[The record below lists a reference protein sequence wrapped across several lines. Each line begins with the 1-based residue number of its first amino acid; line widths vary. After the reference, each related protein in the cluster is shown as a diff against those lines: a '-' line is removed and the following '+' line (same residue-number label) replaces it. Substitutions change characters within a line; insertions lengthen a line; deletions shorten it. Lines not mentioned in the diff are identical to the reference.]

1 VIPASSIANII
12 KSTNQYLGLPKS
24 SIVHVCIDSRSI
36 FDPIDTVYFA
46 LIGPRNNGH
55 QYIDDLYKMGV
66 KHYIVEDDF
75 HVKKYTDI
83 NYWKVENTTYAFQL
97 MAKHIRNQVNIPIIG
112 ITGSNGKTIVK
123 EWLFHGLRDSEH
135 ICRSPKSYNSQVGV
149 PFSVWNLNKQNTLGI
164 FEAGISKPDEMEK
177 LAKIIKPTIGV
188 FTHLGTA
195 HQNNFKSL
203 EEKANEKIKLFE
215 HAEVIF
221 YPADQTMLD
230 NCFKK
235 VFENNTQLLKAWSS
249 IDKNAWMYVEEKFTN
264 DACNCSITIEG
275 QHHHVVIPF
284 TQSASLNN
292 TYACIA
298 TWHHLGL
305 SWDVIQQKLNSL
317 PSLGMRLELRKG
329 ANNCTIIND
338 AYSLDLDSL
347 QIALDL
353 QHHHNEHNNKW
364 VILSSLPN
372 VIDEKQTYTQVAN
385 LLKVAN
391 INKLIVVGPEYKRN
405 ETLFSQMNVTYLDKV
420 TALNDFLKSNKP
432 NNATVLVKGART
444 FGFEKIVNQLEEFE
458 HQTRLEINLNA
469 IQHNLNM
476 YRSLLKPN
484 TKIMVMV
491 KAFSY
496 GSGAYEIAQWM
507 EFNQVD
513 YLAVAFTN
521 EGVALRKNGIR
532 TPILV
537 LNAEPNS
544 FAQMIEHRLEPEI
557 YNQKSLTAFSEAVC
571 QAAEVEAYPIHLKI
585 ETGMNRLGFTAHEI
599 QDVIITIKENST
611 LKVAS
616 VFSHLAGSD
625 EARHDDFTNQQIS
638 SFKTLANNI
647 ETELVYPIIKHIAN
661 SAAISRF
668 PNAHL
673 DMVRLGIGLY
683 GFSGDKQLNDKL
695 EVVAQLKTTITQIKQ
710 LNAGETIGYGR
721 NFSVLKPSKIAVIPI
736 GYADGLRRGINLVN
750 GFVMINEKRANYVGN
765 ICMDMCM
772 IDVTEIN
779 CQEGDEVIIFGHE
792 PFLQD
797 IATWYNTIP
806 YEIISNISQRV
817 KRIYFKD

>member
-1 VIPASSIANII
+1 MIRASSITNIV
-12 KSTNQYLGLPKS
+12 KATDQYVALPTS
-24 SIVHVCIDSRSI
+24 NIAHVSIDSRSI
-36 FDPIDTVYFA
+36 FDPIDTIYFA
-46 LIGPRNNGH
+46 IIGPRNNGH
-55 QYIDDLYKMGV
+55 RYIDDLYLMGLRHFIVQEVSQV
-66 KHYIVEDDF
+66 KQY
-75 HVKKYTDI
+75 KDI
-83 NYWKVENTTYAFQL
+83 NYWKVENTLDAFQL

-123 EWLFHGLRDSEH
+123 EWLFHGLKDNEQ

-149 PFSVWNLNKQNTLGI
+149 PFSVWNLNQQNTLGI
-164 FEAGISKPDEMEK
+164 FEAGVSQTGEMEK
-177 LAKIIKPTIGV
+177 LAQIIRPTIGI
-188 FTHLGTA
+188 FTHLGSA

-203 EEKANEKIKLFE
+203 KEKANEKIKLFE

-221 YPADQTMLD
+221 YPADQTMVDSCL
-230 NCFKK
+230 KK
-235 VFENNTQLLKAWSS
+235 AFENNTQLLKGWSS
-249 IDKNAWMYVEEKFTN
+249 KDKNAWMYVEEKFAN
-264 DACNCSITIEG
+264 DACHCSVTIEN

-292 TYACIA
+292 AYACII

-353 QHHHNEHNNKW
+353 QHHHNEHKNKW
-364 VILSSLPN
+364 VILSTLPH
-372 VIDEKQTYTQVAN
+372 ILDEKQAYAQVAS
-385 LLKVAN
+385 LLSVASVN
-391 INKLIVVGPEYKRN
+391 QLILVGIEYQKNKE
-405 ETLFSQMNVTYLDKV
+405 LFAHLKAVFVNDIIELKDYLK
-420 TALNDFLKSNKP
+420 NNQPS
-432 NNATVLVKGART
+432 NATVLVKGART

-599 QDVIITIKENST
+599 QDVITTIKENST

-625 EARHDDFTNQQIS
+625 EAMHDDFTNQQIS
-638 SFKTLANNI
+638 SFSTIASNI
-647 ETELVYPIIKHIAN
+647 ESELDYPIIKHVAN

-668 PNAHL
+668 PNAHF
-673 DMVRLGIGLY
+673 DMARLGIGLY
-683 GFSGDKQLNDKL
+683 GHSGDKQLNDKL

-750 GFVMINEKRANYVGN
+750 GFVMISEKRANYVGN

-772 IDVTEIN
+772 IDVSGIN
-779 CQEGDEVIIFGHE
+779 CQEGDEVIIFGHT
-792 PFLQD
+792 PSLQD